1 MYFCPMLLITILLA
15 LYLILS
21 LLIVEIENQEDVFI
35 DSITWQGTIITLG
48 DEVVVE
54 TPQGSTEGFFRGFII
69 GKRPILRLSCEGK
82 SRVELSPQDVISI
95 KIII

>member
-1 MYFCPMLLITILLA
+1 MYYCPMSLIIILLT

-21 LLIVEIENQEDVFI
+21 LYIIEAESREEVFI
-35 DSITWQGTIITLG
+35 DSITWHGTTITLG

-69 GKRPILRLSCEGK
+69 GKRPILRLSCEGNLGRTFP
-82 SRVELSPQDVISI
+82 SDIISI